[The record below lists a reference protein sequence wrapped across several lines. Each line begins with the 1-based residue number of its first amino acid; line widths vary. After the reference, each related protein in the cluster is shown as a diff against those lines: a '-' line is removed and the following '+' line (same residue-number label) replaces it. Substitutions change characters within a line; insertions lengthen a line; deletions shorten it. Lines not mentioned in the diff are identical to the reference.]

1 MIRGKFLTSMD
12 DISEILDLRRR
23 VFVDE
28 LGFPPGN
35 EPDEFD
41 RMAVYALAFDE
52 NDRPAGT
59 GRLYIDQ
66 NGHFRVGRVCVLP
79 DARGYGLGDL
89 ILRMLLFRAREL
101 NAASV
106 YVDVDPAAEESFA
119 RYGFRT
125 YESGAPVRMRVL
137 AEDID
142 LGGSCAGCA
151 QDPGDPTCY

>member
-12 DISEILDLRRR
+12 DISEVLGIRSL
-23 VFVDE
+23 VFAE
-28 LGFPPGN
+28 Y

-41 RMAVYALAFDE
+41 RMAVYALAFGED
-52 NDRPAGT
+52 DRPAGT
-59 GRLYIDQ
+59 GRLFIDRD
-66 NGHFRVGRVCVLP
+66 GRFRIGRVCVLP
-79 DARGYGLGDL
+79 DARGNGLGDL

-106 YVDVDPAAEESFA
+106 YVDVDPAAEGVFA

-125 YESGAPVRMRVL
+125 HEAGALARMRAA

-142 LGGSCAGCA
+142 LGGSCAGCGGGPVD
-151 QDPGDPTCY
+151 DPECY

>member
-12 DISEILDLRRR
+12 DISEVLELRARA
-23 VFVDE
+23 FAE
-28 LGFPPGN
+28 SG
-35 EPDEFD
+35 PDEFD

-52 NDRPAGT
+52 SDRPAGT

-106 YVDVDPAAEESFA
+106 YVDVDPAAEGIFA

-125 YESGAPVRMRVL
+125 YEGGAPVRMRAA

-142 LGGSCAGCA
+142 LGGSCAGCGGA
-151 QDPGDPTCY
+151 PGGDPECY